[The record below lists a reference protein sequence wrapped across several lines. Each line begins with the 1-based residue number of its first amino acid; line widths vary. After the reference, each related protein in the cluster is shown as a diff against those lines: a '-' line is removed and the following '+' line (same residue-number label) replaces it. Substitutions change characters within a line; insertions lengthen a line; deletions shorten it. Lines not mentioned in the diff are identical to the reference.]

1 MSRLIIYSWLC
12 MFLGA
17 VVTACKDDVEP
28 ASNLPQSAVYDFVT
42 LEESSAD
49 GSVFTMR
56 KSGDSPLI
64 SYYSD
69 MDFSRIQTIH
79 DGDRLI
85 LCYDRIDGEVYTSGA
100 IDIYGYVQLSS
111 TELKAL
117 YGTSADYDGWASP
130 PMKVNSLWRSG
141 CFINLDTEISV
152 FHAIRPESMVIVADK
167 SSLSGEYPVLYIVYE
182 NAENNDGDNPY
193 RVYASFDI
201 SEIWDRPSCKGVTIS
216 YPTAYGFQSMTF
228 EK

>member
-1 MSRLIIYSWLC
+1 MNPLVRYSMLC
-12 MFLGA
+12 LLLGA
-17 VVTACKDDVEP
+17 VVAACKNDDEP

-42 LEESSAD
+42 LKESSAD

-69 MDFSRIQTIH
+69 IDFSRIQTIQ

-85 LCYDRIDGEVYTSGA
+85 LCYDRIGGDVYTSGA
-100 IDIYGYVQLSS
+100 IEIYGYVQLSS

-141 CFINLDTEISV
+141 RYINLDTEISV
-152 FHAIRPESMVIVADK
+152 FHAMRPESMVMVADK
-167 SSLSGEYPVLYIVYE
+167 SSLSGEYPELHIVYE

-201 SEIWDRPSCKGVTIS
+201 SEIWDLPGCKGVTIS
-216 YPTAYGFQSMTF
+216 YPAASGYQSMTF